1 MFLSHSG
8 NFLPTG
14 LKPNGRHRALRCRI
28 IATRNSNFC
37 LGTKFISQD
46 KSKPSTKKCLEQPI
60 VTSEKL
66 KHAVCDLGLSLTKSA
81 IAAHALEI
89 WAAHR
94 RFRLVLLETRA
105 RQMPLLAKMGLD

>member
-14 LKPNGRHRALRCRI
+14 LKPNGRYRALRCRI

-37 LGTKFISQD
+37 PRAKIICQG
-46 KSKPSTKKCLEQPI
+46 KSKPATEKCLEQPI
-60 VTSEKL
+60 VTSERL
-66 KHAVCDLGLSLTKSA
+66 KHAVCDLGLSLTESA

-94 RFRLVLLETRA
+94 RFRLALLETRA
-105 RQMPLLAKMGLD
+105 RQMPLLAKMGLI